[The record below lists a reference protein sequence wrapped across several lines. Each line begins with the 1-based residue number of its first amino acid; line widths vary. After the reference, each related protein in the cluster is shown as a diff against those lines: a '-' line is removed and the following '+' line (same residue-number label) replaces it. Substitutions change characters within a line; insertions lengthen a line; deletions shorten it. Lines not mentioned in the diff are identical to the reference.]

1 MIPIHDIADSKKRDI
16 QINQLE
22 TLTHY
27 DSSEPHR
34 HNYFEFFYFQKGG
47 GTHTIDFVAFPIES
61 HAIHIVAPGQVHQVK
76 RELDSNGFVFL
87 FDINSFDTHKT
98 IENFLLDHICLDVNE
113 FHPCYHFDPD
123 MQKEV
128 NRIVLKAWREFN
140 SDDSL
145 KNYLVLNQLNELML
159 YCLRSKSSSATQ
171 LDPKNNS
178 VYVDFRRLLN
188 KEFKTLKKVMDYAS
202 ILSITEK
209 HLNEIV
215 HSKTGET
222 VSALIYKQ
230 QILEAKRLLNTGM
243 TAKEVCYEL
252 NFSDPGHFS
261 KFFKS
266 QTGLSPSD
274 FRNVHE

>member
-1 MIPIHDIADSKKRDI
+1 MIPIHDIAESKKRDI

-47 GTHTIDFVAFPIES
+47 GTHIIDFVEFPIKS

-87 FDINSFDTHKT
+87 FDINSFDHHKT
-98 IENFLLDHICLDVNE
+98 IENFLLDHICLDVTE
-113 FHPCYHFDPD
+113 FNPCYHFPASLN
-123 MQKEV
+123 EEINFVV
-128 NRIVLKAWREFN
+128 NKAWREFN
-140 SDDSL
+140 SDEAL
-145 KNYLVLNQLNELML
+145 KNQFVLNQLSELML
-159 YCLRSKSSSATQ
+159 YCMRLKTTDVSQ
-171 LDPKNNS
+171 LDPKQNL
-178 VYVDFRRLLN
+178 VYVAFRRLLN

-202 ILSITEK
+202 MLSITEK

-215 HSKTGET
+215 YSKTGET
-222 VSALIYKQ
+222 VSSLIYKQ
-230 QILEAKRLLNTGM
+230 QILEAKRLLNTGL
-243 TAKEVCYEL
+243 TAKEVSYEL
-252 NFSDPGHFS
+252 NFADPGHFS

-266 QTGLSPSD
+266 QTGLSPSE